1 MTIKVPNFI
10 ALLARLAKIEAQVH
24 ELVSRVHPVQKA
36 VVTEIKVDN
45 GQRLI
50 RCTRESQAGESQT
63 FYLPAG
69 RSTCYTDEPLPK
81 PGTTVAVAFI
91 EGNPHDPVLFRTYP
105 NDTNPADPHQ
115 SSPADDHTTEIPG
128 SERHIVTGNRFHK
141 VGGAESRET
150 EEDLTITCNG
160 EKLTIDAT
168 SGSIEMSALSG
179 EVVVKGFSRVRL
191 EDGSGAYAQMQE
203 GQWTFAN
210 SDGQRWTMGGGR
222 STFDL
227 AGGSFDIVNAGDAT
241 INGKSILVIGS
252 KDTHNDTNIT
262 RGY

>member
-1 MTIKVPNFI
+1 MTIKVPSFVT
-10 ALLARLAKIEAQVH
+10 LLARLAKIEAQVH
-24 ELVSRVHPVQKA
+24 ELVGRVHPVQKA
-36 VVTEIKVDN
+36 VVTEVKVEQ

-81 PGTTVAVAFI
+81 PGTTIAVAFI

-105 NDTNPADPHQ
+105 NDTNPPDANQ
-115 SSPADDHTTEIPG
+115 QNPADDHTTEIPG
-128 SERHIVTGNRFHK
+128 SERHIVALNRFHK

-150 EEDLTITCNG
+150 EDDLTITCNG
-160 EKLTIDAT
+160 DQLTIDAPN
-168 SGSIEMSALSG
+168 GNIEVSALSG
-179 EVVVKGFSRVRL
+179 EVVVKGFVRVRF
-191 EDGSGAYAQMQE
+191 EDGSGAYAQMQD
-203 GQWTFAN
+203 GMWTFADAN
-210 SDGQRWTMGGGR
+210 GQRWTMGGGH

-227 AGGSFDIVNAGDAT
+227 AGGSFDIINAGDAT

-252 KDTHNDTNIT
+252 KDTRNGVNVT